1 MERICFTFEIR
12 PGKEDE
18 YKRRHDEI
26 WPELVEAIKDAGLS
40 NYSLFRRG
48 TEIVAYA
55 ECEPDAATAFA
66 RIGETDANRRWSEWF
81 VPEVIPSLT
90 DEQGNLVTYDEVWHL
105 D

>member
-12 PGKEDE
+12 PGMEDE

-26 WPELVEAIKDAGLS
+26 WPELVEAIKNAGLS

-48 TEIVAYA
+48 TQIVAYA

-66 RIGETDANRRWSEWF
+66 RIGETDANVRWSEWF

-90 DEQGNLVTYDEVWHL
+90 DEQGNLVTFDEVWHL

>member
-12 PGKEDE
+12 PGTEAE

-26 WPELVEAIKDAGLS
+26 WPELVDAIRESGFR

-48 TEIVAYA
+48 TQVVAYA
-55 ECEPDAATAFA
+55 ECHPDRATAFA
-66 RIGETDANRRWSEWF
+66 KLREHEVNARWSTWF
-81 VPEVIPSLT
+81 EDVIVALA
-90 DEQGNLVTYDEVWHL
+90 DERGELFHLEEVWHL